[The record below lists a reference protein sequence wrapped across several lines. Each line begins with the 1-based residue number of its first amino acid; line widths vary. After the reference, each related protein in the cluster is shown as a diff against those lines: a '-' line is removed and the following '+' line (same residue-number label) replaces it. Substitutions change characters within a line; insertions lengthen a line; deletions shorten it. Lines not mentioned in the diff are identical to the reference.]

1 VSARD
6 TALRRAGPDRAEIAV
21 FIVIASIF
29 TLLLGIGI
37 LLMGLG
43 LLGTSLG
50 VRAVAEGFP
59 DAVTG
64 LVMSCYFA
72 GFIAGSYLCPPLV
85 RRVGHI
91 RAFAAFAGTASAC
104 AFAHAL
110 LVEPFAWGLLR
121 LVTGACL
128 LGLYLVVE
136 SWLNLESP
144 DAQRGRVLSI
154 YMTVT
159 LVALALGQSI
169 LRLDPTAGYPAFGVV
184 AALFALGL
192 VPVALT
198 RLPEPRPVGV
208 PHQNFRLSLR
218 GSPLG
223 IGGTLAAGLASS
235 AFWGMGAVFAQRL
248 GLDGQGV
255 ATFMTATILGGV
267 ALQWPIGH
275 FSDHLDRRLVLFA
288 VSLLAAAAAL
298 GTLVAALW
306 WPRALYACAF
316 LFGGLLFPIYSLSL
330 AYLNDR
336 IEHEHMLEASNA
348 ALLTYGGGA
357 VVGPLAAGMS
367 MHEWGAPG
375 LFMYVAAVLLGFA
388 LFALVSIY
396 RSRPVPERERTAFVS
411 ITRTSQA
418 AVEMDPRTD
427 IPELGSVGAAGGPP
441 EPSDA
446 RSAVQPSNGGP

>member
-1 VSARD
+1 
-6 TALRRAGPDRAEIAV
+6 V
-21 FIVIASIF
+21 FVIMASIF
-29 TLLLGIGI
+29 ALLLGIGI

-50 VRAVAEGFP
+50 VRAVAEGFS
-59 DAVTG
+59 DSVTG

-72 GFIAGSYLCPPLV
+72 GFIAGSYLCPRLV

-110 LVEPFAWGLLR
+110 LVDPLAWGLLR
-121 LVTGACL
+121 LVTGGCL
-128 LGLYLVVE
+128 LGVYLVVE

-144 DAQRGRVLSI
+144 AAQRGRVLAI

-159 LVALALGQSI
+159 LLALALGQSL
-169 LRLDPTAGYPAFGVV
+169 LRLDPSAGYPAFGVV

-208 PHQNFRLSLR
+208 PHQNLRLSVH

-223 IGGTLAAGLASS
+223 IGGTLVAGLASS

-248 GLDGQGV
+248 GLNGQGV
-255 ATFMTATILGGV
+255 ATFMMTTILGGV
-267 ALQWPIGH
+267 ALQWPIGLL
-275 FSDHLDRRLVLFA
+275 SDRLDRRLVLFA
-288 VSLLAAAAAL
+288 AGLLSGVAAL
-298 GTLVAALW
+298 GTLLAALW
-306 WPRALYACAF
+306 SPPILYVGTF
-316 LFGGLLFPIYSLSL
+316 LLGGLLFPIYSLSV

-336 IEHEHMLEASNA
+336 IEHEQMLEVSNA

-357 VVGPLAAGMS
+357 VLGPLAAGLS
-367 MHEWGAPG
+367 MHEWGPAG
-375 LFMYVAAVLLGFA
+375 LFIYMATVLLGFA
-388 LFALVSIY
+388 LFALVGIY
-396 RSRPVPERERTAFVS
+396 RSRPVPEPERTAFVS
-411 ITRTSQA
+411 LTRTSQA
-418 AVEMDPRTD
+418 AVEMDPRTEA
-427 IPELGSVGAAGGPP
+427 PEPGAIEVPGPP
-441 EPSDA
+441 TQTTNAS
-446 RSAVQPSNGGP
+446 